1 MRAINK
7 QTEGTIFMNP
17 TPKRK
22 PSYPVSELFLNRWS
36 SRAFS
41 DEPIPNDQLMTLFEA
56 ARWTPS
62 AYNEQ
67 PWRFIYTRKGSALWE
82 KLLGLM
88 IPFNQAWAKNATVFV
103 VLISKNFF
111 DRNGKHSHTHTL
123 DAGAAWMS
131 LALQGSISGLVV
143 HAIADFDYDKA
154 VALLNLPPE
163 FKFELIIALGKPGD
177 KKMLPAE
184 LQAREVFTDRKPLS
198 EIVFED
204 AFRRTT

>member
-1 MRAINK
+1 
-7 QTEGTIFMNP
+7 
-17 TPKRK
+17 
-22 PSYPVSELFLNRWS
+22 VSELFLNRWS

-41 DEPIPNDQLMTLFEA
+41 DEPITNDQLMTLFEA

-82 KLLGLM
+82 KLLDVM
-88 IPFNQAWAKNATVFV
+88 VPFNQDWARNATVFA

-111 DRNGKHSHTHTL
+111 SASGKHSNSHSF
-123 DAGAAWMS
+123 DAGAACMS
-131 LALQGSISGLVV
+131 LALQGSISGLAV
-143 HAIADFDYDKA
+143 HAIAGFDYEKA
-154 VALLNLPPE
+154 NEVLNLPPE
-163 FKFELIIALGKPGD
+163 FKIELIIALGKPGD

-204 AFRRTT
+204 AYPRTT